1 MRIRSLAV
9 AAVVCALVLPMAAC
23 GSDESTGSG
32 EPNGIVD
39 QSAITAF
46 QRGAQATLA
55 ATDVVASGALPVDG
69 VQSTVEQKFSGGSGE
84 ATVTSKAAK
93 YQVIRVGQNIYVRG
107 DKAFWTEL
115 VGSEQATKINDRWA
129 QSLVDGPLAQFNFF
143 VDRNSYFRGSG
154 NITTGDVTTVNG
166 QETLPI
172 IDPKT
177 NTDSTWWLSTKGE
190 PVLSKYKSGK
200 DTNFDLRYD
209 DVVVI
214 EAPPAASVIDIGSIK
229 VPTTKA
235 TPAPTKK

>member
-1 MRIRSLAV
+1 
-9 AAVVCALVLPMAAC
+9 MAAC
-23 GSDESTGSG
+23 GTDASNGSG

-55 ATDVVASGALPVDG
+55 ATDVVATGALPVDG
-69 VQSTVEQKFSGGSGE
+69 VPSTVEQKFSGGSGE
-84 ATVTSKAAK
+84 ATVSSKASK

-107 DKAFWTEL
+107 DKEFWTDL
-115 VGSEQATKINDRWA
+115 VGSEQATKINERWA

-143 VDRNSYFRGSG
+143 VDRNSYFPASG
-154 NITTGDVTTVNG
+154 RITNGEVTTVNG

-172 IDPKT
+172 IDPKS
-177 NTDSTWWLSTKGE
+177 NTDSTWWFSTKGE
-190 PVLSKYKSGK
+190 PVLHKYTSGK
-200 DTNFDLRYD
+200 DTNFDIRYD

-214 EAPPAASVIDIGSIK
+214 EAPPASSIIDIGSIK

-235 TPAPTKK
+235 TPTSTKK